1 MSKKNDPNYID
12 AREFPEEK
20 LNPNRPH
27 EYRKYHGVSPV
38 GQIHEIRRRM
48 KEEDPEAYK
57 AMCKKN
63 GENRA
68 KTISMQKRAKEIL
81 NMTIRLSEKEQEE
94 FLDGLKTS
102 GEITVQDA
110 MLFGQISKSIKYQAT
125 DATTFMRDT
134 SGEKPK
140 NVVENNVTFD
150 TLLKNNG
157 ILEDEED

>member
-110 MLFGQISKSIKYQAT
+110 MLFGQVSKSIKYQAT

-140 NVVENNVTFD
+140 DVVENNITVD
-150 TLLKNNG
+150 NLLKNNG
-157 ILEDEED
+157 AFEEEED